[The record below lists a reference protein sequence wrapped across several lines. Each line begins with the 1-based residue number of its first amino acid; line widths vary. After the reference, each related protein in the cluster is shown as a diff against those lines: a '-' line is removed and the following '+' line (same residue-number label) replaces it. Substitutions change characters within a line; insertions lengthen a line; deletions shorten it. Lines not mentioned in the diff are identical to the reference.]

1 MGHAAFYRQKE
12 GRETL
17 RIAGGGGKISCFFS
31 FFLPHEFLM
40 NMTKSDEYD
49 EYLRM
54 MMRMP
59 LPPPTDDDH
68 EHVFAGTV
76 TCIEYGIG

>member
-1 MGHAAFYRQKE
+1 M
-12 GRETL
+12 
-17 RIAGGGGKISCFFS
+17 FF

-40 NMTKSDEYD
+40 NMTKYDEYD
-49 EYLRM
+49 QYLRM

-68 EHVFAGTV
+68 EHVFTGTV
-76 TCIEYGIG
+76 TCIEYGIGMNLVVPKKGRAAQAFEF